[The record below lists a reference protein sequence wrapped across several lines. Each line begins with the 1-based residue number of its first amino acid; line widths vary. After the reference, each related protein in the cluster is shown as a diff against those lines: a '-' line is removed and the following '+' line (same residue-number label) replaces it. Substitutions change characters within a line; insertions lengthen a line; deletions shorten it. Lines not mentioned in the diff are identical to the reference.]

1 MLHVEPTV
9 FRESRYRVLSLKNIR
24 PIDAAIA
31 VVGVLVLVLGAYLGY
46 SVWAQ
51 NYSLRNSSPS
61 AREIASLSAK
71 LRANPNNFDTR
82 MRLAQAF
89 AVAGRDNESIEQYKA
104 ILSVNKNFVPA
115 LSGVG
120 FEYLKQKK
128 WKEGEGYFRKVVSLT
143 EKDTT
148 SVGSSPLETAYF
160 YLGTAL
166 MEQQKYED
174 AVGFFRA
181 ALRLRRD
188 SADASYAL
196 AVSYRELDNMEAYEE
211 YLLYTLQFDPNM
223 AEANYDY
230 GILLLSKK
238 DLAAAAE
245 HFRTSANAAPG
256 IDKPQIELDKLGNFE
271 DGLVEAKK
279 LQPTDPARALVEARI
294 ASALDPESVDAL
306 ALVGQLYEAQKQPDK
321 AADSYRK
328 LLVLDP
334 GNAIASEGL
343 KRVSNGS

>member
-1 MLHVEPTV
+1 MLS
-9 FRESRYRVLSLKNIR
+9 FKQIR
-24 PIDAAIA
+24 PLDAAIVVVA
-31 VVGVLVLVLGAYLGY
+31 VIVLVLGGYVGY

-51 NYSLRNSSPS
+51 NTMLRDASPS

-71 LRANPNNFDTR
+71 LRANPNNFDVR

-89 AVAGRDNESIEQYKA
+89 AISGRDNEAIEQYKA
-104 ILSVNKNFVPA
+104 ILKVNKNFVPA

-120 FEYLKQKK
+120 FEYLKQKQ
-128 WKEGEGYFRKVVSLT
+128 WKEGEGYFRKVVDLT
-143 EKDTT
+143 EKDTA
-148 SVGSSPLETAYF
+148 SPGSSPLETAYF

-166 MEQQKYED
+166 MEQRQYED
-174 AVGFFRA
+174 AVGYFRA

-188 SADASYAL
+188 SADSSYAL
-196 AVSYRELDNMEAYEE
+196 AVCYRELGIMEGYEE

-230 GILLLSKK
+230 GILLLSRK

-245 HFRTSANAAPG
+245 HFRRSADSAPA
-256 IDKPQIELDKLGNFE
+256 IDKPQIELDKLGNSE
-271 DGLVEAKK
+271 DRLAEAKK
-279 LQPTDPARALVEARI
+279 LKPTDPAKALIEARI
-294 ASALDPESVDAL
+294 AFALDPESVDSL
-306 ALVGQLYEAQKQPDK
+306 ALVGELYEVQKQLEP
-321 AADSYRK
+321 AADAYRK

-334 GNAIASEGL
+334 GNVRAIEGL

>member
-1 MLHVEPTV
+1 MPS
-9 FRESRYRVLSLKNIR
+9 FLKQIR
-24 PIDAAIA
+24 PLDAVIA
-31 VVGVLVLVLGAYLGY
+31 VVAVIVLALAAYLGY

-51 NYSLRNSSPS
+51 NTMLRDNSPS

-71 LRANPNNFDTR
+71 LRANPNNFDVR

-104 ILSVNKNFVPA
+104 ILKVNKNFVPA

-120 FEYLKQKK
+120 FELLKQKK
-128 WKEGEGYFRKVVSLT
+128 WKEGEAYFRKIIDLT
-143 EKDTT
+143 ENDTA
-148 SVGSSPLETAYF
+148 SPGSSPLETAYF

-166 MEQQKYED
+166 MEQRKYED
-174 AVGFFRA
+174 AVGYFKA

-196 AVSYRELDNMEAYEE
+196 AVCYRELGITEGYEE
-211 YLLYTLQFDPNM
+211 YLKYTLQFVPNM

-230 GILLLSKK
+230 GILLMSRN
-238 DLAAAAE
+238 DTATAAE
-245 HFRTSANAAPG
+245 HFRRSADSAPG
-256 IDKPQIELDKLGNFE
+256 IDKPQIELDKLGDPAE
-271 DGLVEAKK
+271 RLAAAKK
-279 LQPTDPARALVEARI
+279 LKATDPAKALVEARI
-294 ASALDPESVDAL
+294 ASALDPESVEAM
-306 ALVGQLYEAQKQPDK
+306 ALVGTLYETTKQPAE
-321 AADSYRK
+321 AAETYRR

-334 GNAIASEGL
+334 GNVLATEGL

>member
-1 MLHVEPTV
+1 MPS
-9 FRESRYRVLSLKNIR
+9 FRQIR
-24 PIDAAIA
+24 PLDAVI
-31 VVGVLVLVLGAYLGY
+31 VVVAVLVVLVGGYLGY

-51 NYSLRNSSPS
+51 NKRIRDASPS
-61 AREIASLSAK
+61 TREIASLTAK

-89 AVAGRDNESIEQYKA
+89 AVAGRDDEAIGQYKA
-104 ILSVNKNFVPA
+104 ILKVNPSFVPA

-160 YLGTAL
+160 YLGIAL
-166 MEQQKYED
+166 MEQRKYEE
-174 AVGFFRA
+174 AVGFLKG

-196 AVSYRELDNMEAYEE
+196 AVSYRELGIMDGYEE
-211 YLLYTLQFDPNM
+211 YLLYTLKFDPNM

-230 GILLLSKK
+230 GMLLLSKK
-238 DLAAAAE
+238 DLASAAE
-245 HFRTSANAAPG
+245 YFRRSVHAAPG
-256 IDKPQIELDKLGNFE
+256 VDKPQIELDKLGNF
-271 DGLVEAKK
+271 DDRLAEAKK
-279 LQPTDPARALVEARI
+279 LKPTDPAKALVEARI
-294 ASALDPESVDAL
+294 ASALDPQSVEAL
-306 ALVGQLYEAQKQPDK
+306 ALVGELYEATGQRDK
-321 AADSYRK
+321 AAEAYREV
-328 LLVLDP
+328 LVLEP
-334 GNAIASEGL
+334 GNALATEGL